1 MLAQKKMLIGVNE
14 KDFLEYVEEKCFALD
29 THEQTRAIQL
39 IKQKVHS
46 LPALSIPNKG
56 KRILQTDAS
65 DLYWAAVLLEENNGK
80 RNICGYKSGSFSDA
94 EKHYHSTFK
103 EILAVKRGIEKF
115 QFHLIGHHFFVEMDM
130 SAFPKMLS
138 FKQKQIPNSQLLRWA
153 EWFANFDFE
162 VKHIKGHNNLLPDLL
177 SRPKPK
183 ISAIKPIPI
192 ICMMGPS
199 SSKPSSS
206 KSFSSR
212 PSEIYPN
219 MDNFSPEINNLIKDK
234 TLKARSRELVL
245 KYQSLVIQKHG
256 IHIFG
261 GLGFHPD
268 YPFLNLFFFNPDRLQ
283 WAFSKEI
290 LCFLWYLLELHKIP
304 FCFNAEA
311 MATWLPEL
319 GHDLWKTYP
328 ELYPEPN
335 SYAKKFFEWFHPV
348 NHWMEKFHVY
358 MGKFKDIRTSVK
370 NVHVIIVFDRQ
381 GYFTETGYCTHFSHT
396 KDYTVLPYN
405 LRKD

>member
-1 MLAQKKMLIGVNE
+1 
-14 KDFLEYVEEKCFALD
+14 
-29 THEQTRAIQL
+29 
-39 IKQKVHS
+39 
-46 LPALSIPNKG
+46 
-56 KRILQTDAS
+56 
-65 DLYWAAVLLEENNGK
+65 
-80 RNICGYKSGSFSDA
+80 
-94 EKHYHSTFK
+94 
-103 EILAVKRGIEKF
+103 
-115 QFHLIGHHFFVEMDM
+115 MDM

-153 EWFANFDFE
+153 EWFVNFDFE
-162 VKHIKGHNNLLPDLL
+162 IKHIKGHDNLLPDLL

-183 ISAIKPIPI
+183 ISVIKPIPI

-206 KSFSSR
+206 KSSSSR

-219 MDNFSPEINNLIKDK
+219 MDNFPPEINNLIKDK
-234 TLKARSRELVL
+234 TLKARSRELML

-268 YPFLNLFFFNPDRLQ
+268 YPFLNLFFFNPDKLQ

-290 LCFLWYLLELHKIP
+290 LCFLWYLLELHKIA

-381 GYFTETGYCTHFSHT
+381 GYFTETGYYTHFSHT
-396 KDYTVLPYN
+396 RDYTVLPYN
-405 LRKD
+405 LHKDWEGYPKEFRIFQRKMAEINQTIPPEIWPTSMMMLLGKLFLFHMQNDSRKISKYI